1 MERDYVYPEVGDRSA
16 PVDWQE
22 QGGTD
27 VRERARLRV
36 RQLLAERYPE
46 HIDPAC
52 DARVRERFNILL
64 SRELVRPDNGRW

>member
-1 MERDYVYPEVGDRSA
+1 
-16 PVDWQE
+16 
-22 QGGTD
+22 

-64 SRELVRPDNGRW
+64 PRELMRPDNGRW